1 MSSKDID
8 RVKMFFKMADTDNS
22 GALDFAEYST
32 FLTLLSKPEAEFEIA
47 FQLFDLNGDGLIER
61 RE

>member
-1 MSSKDID
+1 
-8 RVKMFFKMADTDNS
+8 MFFKMADTDNS